1 MPVVGTFE
9 RPELVYRRY
18 VTDTYSDGL
27 SPENTFRKH
36 AGSRSGVPRTPQCE
50 EGGISCRHDRINH
63 PTMPSS
69 RSYMKKI
76 DIEKGSKRADARF
89 RITVEETGPYLVYGQ
104 PPLAQ
109 QFIMPDAEGESWYF
123 QQGAHFPTD
132 DEPTALCRCGASKN
146 KPYCDG
152 AHVHAA
158 WDPRLTADDAP
169 LLDNVELTEGEALS
183 MTDNPKYCVFA
194 RFCDAKGQA
203 WNLVG
208 QPENDEAR
216 ELAIREASMCPS
228 GRLMAWDNET
238 GTPYEFRFEPSLGLI
253 EDVAIGASSGLW
265 VRGGNSCQPRIG
277 RDLRDPQP
285 RRAVPLRRV
294 AQQALLRR
302 HARPRSGSTTGSK
315 GLPKAK
321 PSPKKSTDRRG
332 RNVRRPS
339 PHDSPLPEHSGRGD
353 FHSRNHAVPCCRP
366 PLRLRRFTFG
376 GSRKAQLPKP
386 HSVFMSG

>member
-132 DEPTALCRCGASKN
+132 DEPTALCRCGASK
-146 KPYCDG
+146 K
-152 AHVHAA
+152 
-158 WDPRLTADDAP
+158 
-169 LLDNVELTEGEALS
+169 

-253 EDVAIGASSGLW
+253 EDIAIGASSGLW
-265 VRGGNSCQPRIG
+265 VRGGIPVSRESGETYEIHN
-277 RDLRDPQP
+277 
-285 RRAVPLRRV
+285 RV
-294 AQQALLRR
+294 VLCRCGASHNKPYCDGT
-302 HARPRSGSTTGSK
+302 HASIRFN
-315 GLPKAK
+315 
-321 PSPKKSTDRRG
+321 DRLEG
-332 RNVRRPS
+332 T
-339 PHDSPLPEHSGRGD
+339 PEGKTHPEK
-353 FHSRNHAVPCCRP
+353 VY
-366 PLRLRRFTFG
+366 
-376 GSRKAQLPKP
+376 
-386 HSVFMSG
+386 